1 MKSYHSFNHET
12 DEGYL
17 LLAKAI
23 VEQAVIDLKDCVEKR
38 RAGKETLESKRMMSD
53 VLRFFNSDYYSL
65 LTDVDARV
73 ILKEVIVDGT
83 EV

>member
-23 VEQAVIDLKDCVEKR
+23 VEQAIIDLKGCVDKR
-38 RAGKETLESKRMMSD
+38 RAGKETLESKRMMAD
-53 VLRFFNSDYYSL
+53 VLKFFDSDYYSL
-65 LTDVDARV
+65 LTDVDPRI
-73 ILKEVIVDGT
+73 ILKEVIADGT
-83 EV
+83 QI